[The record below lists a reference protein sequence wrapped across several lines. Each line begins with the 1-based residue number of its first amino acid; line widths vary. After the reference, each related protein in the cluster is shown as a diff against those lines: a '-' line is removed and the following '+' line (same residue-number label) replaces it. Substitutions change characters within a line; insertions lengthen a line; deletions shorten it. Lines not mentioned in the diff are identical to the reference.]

1 MDKYTRY
8 ADRFTRHRKVE
19 RYRRLLTTAPNEE
32 QRDYLRV
39 LVAEEQQKQKIAGD
53 SKVPVLRKCGR
64 LSWRPHSRPSKR
76 RSRVRV
82 SPRQILT
89 RAGRQVGE
97 ELARVFLARRRR
109 LPPKKLGEMK
119 PGKRPPASPS
129 NDGRLLDGT
138 LGSDPVHQDR
148 PHHVGQT
155 LWILD
160 GAALIQKAD

>member
-1 MDKYTRY
+1 MWPPQL
-8 ADRFTRHRKVE
+8 AASFAALE
-19 RYRRLLTTAPNEE
+19 TAQP
-32 QRDYLRV
+32 
-39 LVAEEQQKQKIAGD
+39 G
-53 SKVPVLRKCGR
+53 
-64 LSWRPHSRPSKR
+64 SRQPATD
-76 RSRVRV
+76 
-82 SPRQILT
+82 LT
-89 RAGRQVGE
+89 RVGRQVGE

-129 NDGRLLDGT
+129 NDERLLDGT